1 MVVGTEQMAVPF
13 RIYATPESSN
23 NPTFPPDTDPSLCVS
38 GDILRSRLVSA
49 NRERRMDAW
58 VTGCARPLV
67 AASEQAAEMSAE
79 SRTILVNGR
88 EMHYRLCIGLAKLG
102 RSPVVLVH
110 GQIGRATV

>member
-67 AASEQAAEMSAE
+67 AASDQAAEMSAE

-88 EMHYRLCIGLAKLG
+88 DRNSVVWGQRVSVRVDHGG
-102 RSPVVLVH
+102 RRNYI
-110 GQIGRATV
+110 QK